1 MKRVVIVG
9 GGVTGLTTAVNVLE
23 KAESAGTDVEVVVL
37 EAGESP
43 GGNICTERTDGYT
56 IENGPNGFLD
66 NAPRTLELV
75 RRIGIDDVLQP
86 ADESAA
92 KRFIYRNGRLHEAPT
107 GPLSFLRSGLL
118 SLRGRLRVFAEPFA
132 RSRPDDVDETIYDF
146 AARRIG
152 PEAASVLVDAMVS
165 GVFAGNVHELSL
177 QSSFP
182 RMATMEAEHGGLVKA
197 MVARMKARKAAKKE
211 VEARRAR
218 GEDVEELTA
227 PGGPA
232 GPGGTL
238 TSFRDGLDTL
248 IRGLVD
254 ALPEGTVRTDRAVA
268 SVTRREGGEGA
279 TAAGSGSPAGRR
291 WTVTLADGG
300 TLDADAVVV
309 TIPSPRAAPLLRE
322 LDTELSETVAAIET
336 AGLAVVALAWD
347 AADVPDADGFGFLV
361 PRGEGPRILG
371 CLWDSSIF
379 PGRAPD
385 GRVLLRCMIGGAH
398 DEAAVSEPGEVLVRQ
413 CRTDLEDAMGITA
426 EPVMTRVYRWPLGI
440 GQYTVGH
447 QDRLDAIHAR
457 LDEHPGL
464 WVAGSSYYGVAMNA
478 CIEKAWS
485 QADEIVARLAP

>member
-1 MKRVVIVG
+1 MKRVAIVG
-9 GGVTGLTTAVNVLE
+9 GGITGLTTALDVRE
-23 KAESAGTDVEVVVL
+23 KAEAAGVDVEVVVL

-43 GGNICTERTDGYT
+43 GGNIRTERADGYT

-66 NAPRTLELV
+66 NAPRTLDLV
-75 RRIGIDDVLQP
+75 RRIGLEDQLKP

-92 KRFIYRNGRLHEAPT
+92 KRFIYRNGELHEAPT

-118 SLRGRLRVFAEPFA
+118 SLWGRLRVFMEPFA
-132 RSRPDDVDETIYDF
+132 RSRPDTDESIYDF

-182 RMATMEAEHGGLVKA
+182 KMAAMEAEHGGLVKA
-197 MVARMKARKAAKKE
+197 MMARMKERRAAKKE

-232 GPGGTL
+232 GPGGHL

-248 IRGLVD
+248 VRGLVE
-254 ALPEGTVRTDRAVA
+254 ALPEGTVRTGRAVVSVGKSQAAAA
-268 SVTRREGGEGA
+268 SDTSNTPHRPWIVRLTGGGE
-279 TAAGSGSPAGRR
+279 
-291 WTVTLADGG
+291 VE
-300 TLDADAVVV
+300 ADAVVV
-309 TIPSPRAAPLLRE
+309 TIPSPRAAPLLQE
-322 LDTELSETVAAIET
+322 LDGVLSETVGRIET
-336 AGLAVVALAWD
+336 AGLAVVAMAWD
-347 AADVPDADGFGFLV
+347 DADVPDADGFGFLV

-371 CLWDSSIF
+371 CLWDSSVF

-385 GRVLLRCMIGGAH
+385 GKVLLRCMIGGAH
-398 DEAAVSEPGEVLVRQ
+398 DQVAVTEPEEALVRQ
-413 CRTDLEDAMGITA
+413 CRVDLEDAMGITA
-426 EPVMTRVYRWPLGI
+426 EPELVRVYRWPLGI

-447 QDRLDAIHAR
+447 QAR
-457 LDEHPGL
+457 LDTIHERLAEHPGL

-478 CIEKAWS
+478 CIEKAWD
-485 QADEIVARLAP
+485 QADEIVGWLGG